1 MVQVPKAGLRSLPV
15 KPCKPSSDIGSVT
28 VRPLSEPFGGSV
40 TYFKFDDWDK
50 ILAVSKADG
59 DRIIALMYGVAI
71 GRQVVIEPVENGMIR
86 VSIAQ

>member
-28 VRPLSEPFGGSV
+28 VRPLSEPFSGKV

-59 DRIIALMYGVAI
+59 DAIIALMYGVAI
-71 GRQVVIEPVENGMIR
+71 GRQVVIEPVEDGMIR

>member
-1 MVQVPKAGLRSLPV
+1 V

-28 VRPLSEPFGGSV
+28 VRPLAEPFGGKV

-59 DRIIALMYGVAI
+59 DAIIALMYGVAI
-71 GRQVVIEPVENGMIR
+71 GRQVVIEPVEDGMIR

>member
-28 VRPLSEPFGGSV
+28 VRPLSEPFSGKV

-59 DRIIALMYGVAI
+59 DRIIALMYGPAI
-71 GRQVVIEPVENGMIR
+71 GRQVVLEPIAGGKIK
-86 VSIAQ
+86 VSILQ

>member
-1 MVQVPKAGLRSLPV
+1 MPV

-28 VRPLSEPFGGSV
+28 VRPLAEPLTGSV

-59 DRIIALMYGVAI
+59 DRIIALMYGPAI
-71 GRQVVIEPVENGMIR
+71 GRQVMLEPVAGGKIK
-86 VSIAQ
+86 VSIVQ

>member
-1 MVQVPKAGLRSLPV
+1 MPV

-28 VRPLSEPFGGSV
+28 VRPLSEPFSGKV